1 MTRQSRQRA
10 LLQISYRVFTGQNS
24 HLPFF
29 SKENTLIAQRP
40 PALSSLKRIL
50 LSTLLLV
57 AHAWGQEA
65 SLNDLSTDQLEKKLE
80 GIDTQLSQ
88 LANFTMRSGVGAIG
102 HRSKSHQTNT
112 NPEWV
117 EVALDDE
124 EDIDLIVLV
133 PTIGRLTREGL
144 AADGF
149 PRALRVI
156 AGTPGHPDGEIVAS
170 LDRSDHLLPRIA
182 PLTIPC
188 RIPQASWIRIEATEL
203 STRAWDERFIF
214 QLSEVLIFR
223 DQKNLALRRPVRVS
237 SGTISSP
244 NARGA
249 NYLVD
254 GSLPYLMDAYDGE
267 QSIALVGHT
276 TPDKNLTITID
287 LEAGRRIEQ
296 INLHST
302 DVEDFIP
309 QAVPSDFGIPRQLL
323 IEGANKPDFSD
334 AVTLLKPDLSSP
346 FKRAPILM
354 LPISG
359 ASCRFVRFTI
369 EEAYRSDGPNTESS
383 FVGFGEIEIFSA
395 NTNLALGK
403 TAQLN
408 FEPTD
413 PSRLVSSLT
422 DGRNYHGNILSIREW
437 IKQLSLRHDL
447 ENERPRVVGL
457 LKTRY
462 DEQETNLNLLLWILP
477 LLLTGTIIIVLVNR
491 SNQQRAIH
499 RARELIAADLHDEL
513 GANLHAIGLLGD
525 LARAS
530 DANPGKRE
538 SLLLRMRT
546 LTQKTGAAA
555 RYCTN
560 MLEAKENY
568 EDVDV
573 AMKRS
578 SSRLL
583 ADLEHEITFEGEDHL
598 KKLSPRRRIDIC
610 LFYKECLTNILR
622 HSGAGKVTTHL
633 KADKKEIILEVTD
646 NGFGMDGVS
655 DEEIPPSLKR
665 RARII
670 GAQIQTKHLK
680 PQGLKVIL
688 MLNYRRWRFLT

>member
-1 MTRQSRQRA
+1 M
-10 LLQISYRVFTGQNS
+10 FTGQNS

-29 SKENTLIAQRP
+29 SKENTLLAQRP
-40 PALSSLKRIL
+40 PALPAFKRFL
-50 LSTLLLV
+50 LPALLLV
-57 AHAWGQEA
+57 APAWAQESA
-65 SLNDLSTDQLEKKLE
+65 LDDLSTDQLEQKLE
-80 GIDTQLSQ
+80 SIDTKLSQ

-102 HRSKSHQTNT
+102 HRSKTHSTSSNS
-112 NPEWV
+112 EWV
-117 EVALDDE
+117 EVSLDDE
-124 EDIDLIVLV
+124 KDIDLIVLV

-156 AGTPGHPDGEIVAS
+156 AGTSEHPDGETVAS
-170 LDRSDHLLPRIA
+170 FDRNDHLLPRIA

-188 RIPQASWIRIEATEL
+188 QIPQASWIRIEASEL
-203 STRAWDERFIF
+203 SSRAWDEQFIF
-214 QLSEVLIFR
+214 QLSEILIFR
-223 DQKNLALRRPVRVS
+223 DQKNLALRRPVRIS

-244 NARGA
+244 GARGA
-249 NYLVD
+249 DFLVD

-267 QSIALVGHT
+267 QSIAMVGHA
-276 TPDKNLTITID
+276 TPDKHLTITID
-287 LEAGRRIEQ
+287 LESEHRIDQ

-323 IEGANKPDFSD
+323 IEGANTPDFSD
-334 AVTLLKPDLSSP
+334 AVSLLKPDLSSP

-354 LPISG
+354 LSVSG
-359 ASCRFVRFTI
+359 ENCRYVRFTV
-369 EEAYRSDGPNTESS
+369 EEAYRSDDPNTESS
-383 FVGFGEIEIFSA
+383 FVGFGEIEIFSD

-403 TAQLN
+403 TAELN

-413 PSRLVSSLT
+413 PSRLVSALT
-422 DGRNYHGNILSIREW
+422 DGRNYHGNILPIREW
-437 IKQLSLRHDL
+437 INQLSLRHDL
-447 ENERPRVVGL
+447 ENERPKVVDL

-491 SNQQRAIH
+491 INQQRAIH

-583 ADLEHEITFEGEDHL
+583 ADLDHEITFEGEDHL

-622 HSGAGKVTTHL
+622 HSGASKVTTHL

-646 NGFGMDGVS
+646 NGFGMNGS
-655 DEEIPPSLKR
+655 SEEQIPPSLKR
-665 RARII
+665 RARIL
-670 GAQIQTKHLK
+670 GANIQTKHLES
-680 PQGLKVIL
+680 QGLKVSL
-688 MLNYRRWRFLT
+688 MLNYRRWRFLS